1 MMMIILILTS
11 LWWSSWSSPA
21 WSPLSSSWF
30 RCYMSTGQ
38 TAGLLW
44 VWRWSLIFPSVEALR
59 EPALNTL
66 VLFPPNNLCNF
77 VVSSVFFVVH
87 DFGLKEKFLE
97 RQIFLIR
104 ILLIW
109 QNPIVSL
116 CLSFPCSLLATRPS
130 SSRSEAPLFRW
141 LFIFVSVSS
150 FLVRRLWLILKLE
163 KSLQMPTSGK
173 EAGSL
178 DSNKYLVDEI
188 IL

>member
-77 VVSSVFFVVH
+77 GVSSVFFVVH

-104 ILLIW
+104 IFLIW
-109 QNPIVSL
+109 QNPIV
-116 CLSFPCSLLATRPS
+116 FPLL
-130 SSRSEAPLFRW
+130 EF
-141 LFIFVSVSS
+141 
-150 FLVRRLWLILKLE
+150 
-163 KSLQMPTSGK
+163 SLQSFGHKTDLFPIGGSVVQVTFYQCHHSWSG
-173 EAGSL
+173 AYGWS
-178 DSNKYLVDEI
+178 
-188 IL
+188 

>member
-21 WSPLSSSWF
+21 WSPLLSSWF

-77 VVSSVFFVVH
+77 GVSSVFFCGSWFWIKRKISRKTNFSDENIFDLAKPDCFPFAWVFLAVFWPQDRPLPDRRLRCSG
-87 DFGLKEKFLE
+87 DFL
-97 RQIFLIR
+97 
-104 ILLIW
+104 
-109 QNPIVSL
+109 
-116 CLSFPCSLLATRPS
+116 
-130 SSRSEAPLFRW
+130 
-141 LFIFVSVSS
+141 SVSS
-150 FLVRRLWLILKLE
+150 FLVRLLWLILKLE

>member
-1 MMMIILILTS
+1 MMIILILTS

-77 VVSSVFFVVH
+77 GVSSVFFVVH

-104 ILLIW
+104 IFLIW
-109 QNPIVSL
+109 IILIFCFPWPPFRQTTNKTLTQYFIL
-116 CLSFPCSLLATRPS
+116 CTTCFDRPALITCVIQLGRIHIHKKWKWILS
-130 SSRSEAPLFRW
+130 
-141 LFIFVSVSS
+141 
-150 FLVRRLWLILKLE
+150 LILDNKKVKVKVCTNDQSPP
-163 KSLQMPTSGK
+163 KSF
-173 EAGSL
+173 
-178 DSNKYLVDEI
+178 
-188 IL
+188 